1 VTPLFWLRW
10 VARAAAAFLA
20 VILIVVLATAYRV
33 WAVARQDH
41 HPRSDAIVVLGASQ
55 FNGRPSA
62 VFRARLDHA
71 VALYQ
76 AGVAPRLLT
85 LGGSLPGD
93 RFTEAAAG
101 RSYLTQHGVPG
112 GEVTA
117 VGVGSDTLTSLR
129 AAAGVFQN
137 NGWHTAVLVTDP
149 WHSLRAG
156 RIARDA
162 GIDAETSPT
171 RTGPVVH
178 GRWTETRYVGRETLA
193 FLYYRMFHR
202 SFDAGPRAV

>member
-1 VTPLFWLRW
+1 M
-10 VARAAAAFLA
+10 ARAAAAFLA

-41 HPRSDAIVVLGASQ
+41 RPHSDTIVVLGASQ

-76 AGVAPRLLT
+76 AGVAPQVVT
-85 LGGSLPGD
+85 VGGSQPGD
-93 RFTEAAAG
+93 RFTEASAG
-101 RSYLTQHGVPG
+101 RSYLTQRGVPAAK
-112 GEVTA
+112 VTA
-117 VGVGSDTLTSLR
+117 VGVGNDTLTSLR
-129 AAAGVFQN
+129 AAARVLRS

-156 RIARDA
+156 RIARDQ